1 LRPGYEARIVDDYD
15 SLLADG
21 ETGELILRADRPWT
35 ISPGYWQM
43 PEATAA
49 AWRNGWFHTGDS
61 FRRTPEGDYYFVDRK
76 KDAIRRRGENI
87 SSFEV
92 EAELLDHPLVH
103 EAAVIGVPSPHGEDD
118 IMAVVVPAPG
128 SELQPAE
135 LLAFLQPRMA
145 HFMLPRYFRFVESLP
160 KTPSLRVRKD
170 LLRTDGVAP
179 DSWDREAAGI
189 VIKRDR

>member
-1 LRPGYEARIVDDYD
+1 
-15 SLLADG
+15 
-21 ETGELILRADRPWT
+21 
-35 ISPGYWQM
+35 
-43 PEATAA
+43 
-49 AWRNGWFHTGDS
+49 
-61 FRRTPEGDYYFVDRK
+61 
-76 KDAIRRRGENI
+76 
-87 SSFEV
+87 
-92 EAELLDHPLVH
+92 
-103 EAAVIGVPSPHGEDD
+103 
-118 IMAVVVPAPG
+118 MAVVVPAPE

-189 VIKRDR
+189 IIKRDR